1 MKLASPPVKIEK
13 IEREIMKLESERQ
26 ALLKEKDA
34 HSKER
39 RAEIKKEL
47 AKLKKDSSGRK
58 ARWQAEKAAI
68 GKIRKLKEQIEQLK
82 GEEQR
87 YERAGEL
94 AKVAEIRYG
103 KDAVAERELKEDEER

>member
-1 MKLASPPVKIEK
+1 MRTPRNVAHKSKRNLPKL
-13 IEREIMKLESERQ
+13 RE
-26 ALLKEKDA
+26 
-34 HSKER
+34 
-39 RAEIKKEL
+39 
-47 AKLKKDSSGRK
+47 DSSGRK

-103 KDAVAERELKEDEER
+103 KVAVAERELKEAEERSGRCKKKRRC